1 MTEADYKLL
10 FLCTG
15 NSCRSIMAESLLN
28 ELGGGRYRAY
38 SAGSKPAGFVHPQAL
53 ACLNRNR
60 IAVFQPHSKS
70 WDEFTDMNLDLVITV
85 CDNAAGE
92 TCPLYPG
99 SPPKVHWGVTDPAL
113 AEGSDAEVAEVFQA
127 VFESLKAHIE
137 QFIGAVD
144 KQDQPDVAR
153 IAREMGSPGMI
164 N

>member
-1 MTEADYKLL
+1 
-10 FLCTG
+10 
-15 NSCRSIMAESLLN
+15 MAESLLN

-53 ACLNRNR
+53 ACLNCNR

-70 WDEFTDMNLDLVITV
+70 WDGFTDTHLDLVVTV

-92 TCPLYPG
+92 ACPLYPG
-99 SPPKVHWGVTDPAL
+99 SPAKVHWGVSDPAL
-113 AEGSDAEVAEVFQA
+113 AEGTDAEVAEVFQA

-137 QFIGAVD
+137 EFIRTVA
-144 KQDQPDVAR
+144 QLEQPDVAQV
-153 IAREMGSPGMI
+153 ARAMGSPSTV